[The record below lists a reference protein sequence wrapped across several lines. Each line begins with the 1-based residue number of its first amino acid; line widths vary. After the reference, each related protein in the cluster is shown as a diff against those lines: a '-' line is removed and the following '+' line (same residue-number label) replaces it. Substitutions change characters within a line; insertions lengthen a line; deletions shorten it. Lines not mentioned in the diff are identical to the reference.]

1 MDLKLKRIARQTG
14 YTIGRLYVVEP
25 DDDGLPGGEKLT
37 YLTDTLEPQWRD
49 LKGGANKIR
58 GRTAIPEGRYPL
70 VVTRSPRFGKWL
82 PLLMRV
88 PGFECVRIHSGNT
101 AADTQGCILVGENRK
116 KGMVL
121 SSRAAMERLMR
132 LLDGRKAGEA
142 VWITVS

>member
-1 MDLKLKRIARQTG
+1 MDLILKRIARQTG

-25 DDDGLPGGEKLT
+25 DDKLPDGEKLT

-49 LKGGANKIR
+49 LKGGAYKIR

-70 VVTRSPRFGKWL
+70 VVTRSPKFGKWL
-82 PLLMRV
+82 PLLMQV
-88 PGFECVRIHSGNT
+88 PGFEGVRIHSGNT

-121 SSRAAMERLMR
+121 NSRTAMKRLMQ
-132 LLDGRKAGEA
+132 LLDSRKAGEA
-142 VWITVS
+142 AWIQVD

>member
-88 PGFECVRIHSGNT
+88 PGFEGIRIHSGNT

-116 KGMVL
+116 
-121 SSRAAMERLMR
+121 MERLMR
-132 LLDGRKAGEA
+132 LLDGRKAGAA

>member
-88 PGFECVRIHSGNT
+88 SGFEGVRIHSGNT

>member
-25 DDDGLPGGEKLT
+25 DDGLPGGEKLT

-49 LKGGANKIR
+49 LNGGAHKIR

-88 PGFECVRIHSGNT
+88 PGFEGVRIHSGNT

-132 LLDGRKAGEA
+132 LLDGRKAGET
-142 VWITVS
+142 VWITVA

>member
-1 MDLKLKRIARQTG
+1 MDLRLKRIARQTG

-25 DDDGLPGGEKLT
+25 DDELPDGEKLT

-49 LKGGANKIR
+49 LKGGAYKIR

-70 VVTRSPRFGKWL
+70 VVTRSPKFGKWL
-82 PLLMRV
+82 PLLMQV
-88 PGFECVRIHSGNT
+88 PGFEGVRIHSGNT
-101 AADTQGCILVGENRK
+101 AADTQGCILVGENKK

-121 SSRAAMERLMR
+121 NSRAAMERLMR

>member
-25 DDDGLPGGEKLT
+25 DDGLPDGEKLT

-49 LKGGANKIR
+49 LK

-88 PGFECVRIHSGNT
+88 PGFEGVRIHSGNT

-142 VWITVS
+142 VWITVA

>member
-14 YTIGRLYVVEP
+14 YTIGRLCVVEP

-88 PGFECVRIHSGNT
+88 PEFEGVRIHSGNT

>member
-25 DDDGLPGGEKLT
+25 DDDGLPDGEKLT

-49 LKGGANKIR
+49 LKGGARKIR

-82 PLLMRV
+82 PLLMGV
-88 PGFECVRIHSGNT
+88 PGFEGVRIHSGNT

-121 SSRAAMERLMR
+121 KSRNAMERLMQ

-142 VWITVS
+142 AWIQIS